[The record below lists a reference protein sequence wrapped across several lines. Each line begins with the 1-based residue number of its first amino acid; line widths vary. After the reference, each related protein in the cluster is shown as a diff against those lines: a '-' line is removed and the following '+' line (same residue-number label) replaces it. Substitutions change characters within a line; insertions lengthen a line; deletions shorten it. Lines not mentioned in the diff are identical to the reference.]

1 MHHSPSTLNAG
12 RPSWPHIPSS
22 PSITALRRT
31 WQWLTLVRTDD
42 PVRKVLN
49 RGFAVLLALW
59 IVGGIAAAIADIVL
73 GMPLTFVIVNGSIL
87 GLSLVAWWL
96 NRRGSSF
103 GALILALTL
112 MIGMVTITDPATYA
126 GPQPVVH
133 VVFAGAFILAALF
146 VSPRAGFVM
155 CLLQLATLTVAMLMG
170 HIPGNQIVLFLV
182 YGSITLLGMTA
193 LVIFGASAFTRALKE
208 AHAASSALQEL
219 NADLEQRVAERTADL
234 RVAKE
239 TAEAALANI
248 KTLRGLLPICA
259 TCKQIRDDQGYWM
272 QVEVYLREHAEVEFS
287 HGMCPKCAY
296 TLYPDLYPNQGG
308 GAYIR
313 PAD

>member
-12 RPSWPHIPSS
+12 RPSWPHIPSG
-22 PSITALRRT
+22 PRITALRRA

-42 PVRKVLN
+42 PVRRVLN
-49 RGFAVLLALW
+49 RGFAALLALW
-59 IVGGIAAAIADIVL
+59 LVGGIAAAIADIVL

-126 GPQPVVH
+126 GPQPAVH
-133 VVFAGAFILAALF
+133 VVFAGAFILTVLF

-155 CLLQLATLTVAMLMG
+155 CLLQLATLTVAMLVG

-259 TCKQIRDDQGYWM
+259 TCKQIRDDQGYWT

-313 PAD
+313 SAE